1 MRVWLA
7 CFLVLFALAELF
19 DWLQKFNL
27 PLPIYILGGAFLA
40 VASNYDK
47 ILYSYFADSSIE
59 ASLEQPQLDLITP
72 STNPISSQLLVLLKI
87 LKHLKQ
93 MISSSGS
100 GVTSL
105 TLLRHTRGTASLKE
119 DCDPHHRFAST
130 HSALLFW

>member
-47 ILYSYFADSSIE
+47 IVGSYFTDATIDTQP
-59 ASLEQPQLDLITP
+59 EQPQLDLPTQSSSPISFTI
-72 STNPISSQLLVLLKI
+72 TNPIKDAQES
-87 LKHLKQ
+87 
-93 MISSSGS
+93 
-100 GVTSL
+100 
-105 TLLRHTRGTASLKE
+105 E
-119 DCDPHHRFAST
+119 
-130 HSALLFW
+130 